1 MVSVADLV
9 DYSVLVTQGC
19 LTHTH
24 HTRAVSA
31 GDQYSGT
38 LGTEA
43 VGKQRLGAAGYQC
56 MEALL

>member
-9 DYSVLVTQGC
+9 GYSVLVTQGC

-24 HTRAVSA
+24 HIQAVSA

-43 VGKQRLGAAGYQC
+43 VGKMRLGAAGYQC